1 MQLKFDSSLEYQQK
15 AISAVVDL
23 FLGQEHSGSRFEISS
38 QYQSNPDPV
47 LFHNHIITVAN
58 SINIEDE
65 TILEN
70 LQSVQKANKLNVS
83 DKLSEKAF
91 SIEMETGTGKT
102 YVYLRTIFE
111 LNKKYGF
118 LKFIVVVPNIA
129 IREGIKTSLKLMFD
143 HFKGI
148 YNNVPF
154 CYFVYDSSKL
164 NQVRD
169 FALDDKIQI
178 MIMNIQSF
186 QKDDENLKGLNVINR
201 ENDKMEGYKPIEFIQ
216 RTNPIIIID
225 EPQSVDNTAKAKT
238 AIAKLNPLV
247 TLRYSATHRESKNLI
262 YRLNPVDAYKQEL
275 VKRIEIA
282 SVREDRNFNDAYIK
296 LLKLDNKKG
305 IKAYIEIHQK
315 LVNEVKPKKV
325 WVKQGDNLYEKSKK
339 HYVYNDRY
347 VLNTIDCS
355 NKGYIEFNNG
365 KILKLNQELG
375 FASDEIM
382 QAQIRVTIKEHLEKE
397 HKFEKWN
404 IKVKVLSLFFID
416 KVASYRLYR
425 TNSTSL
431 GKIGNWFETIYKE
444 EYRKFLQEYPQSLK
458 HLKDLKIEQLHGG
471 YFSEDKKHNLKD
483 TNGGTKDDED
493 TYRLIMSDKEKLLN
507 PTNPLRFIFS
517 HSALKEGWDNPNVF
531 QVCILREVRSNMTRR
546 QQIGR
551 GLRLA
556 VDDSG
561 NRIHNTNI
569 NCLTVIANE
578 SYEDFAKNLQEE
590 FKNDGIE
597 FSKEHIGD
605 KNKKEKL
612 ELNEEVFKSEDFKNL
627 WDKISQRTRYRIDLK
642 TNELVKKA
650 VELIKSS
657 LEKSIQEPRFII
669 KTAKISIEDSGIN
682 TTEKRLPDIQC
693 LEKKVQILP
702 DVVTYLEKETGL
714 VRSTICYILKESKS
728 FKYFRKNPQAFM
740 VTVAKYMNDAKRNL
754 IFKTGI
760 KYEKTDS
767 YWDMKQIQ
775 KDADEG
781 VYSYLNEL
789 YPIEN
794 KHKSI
799 FNYVKYDSEIEKA
812 YVNDLDSYEE
822 IKLFF
827 KLPSWFVISTPIG
840 KYNPDWAFILQKNN
854 HNTIYLV
861 RETKSTTDEEELRPE
876 EKNKVNCGK
885 KHFNEIGVNFKTTK
899 ELSKDLIELLSN
911 ESNQY

>member
-1 MQLKFDSSLEYQQK
+1 MKLKFDSSLEYQQK
-15 AISAVVDL
+15 AISTVVDL
-23 FLGQEHSGSRFEISS
+23 FLGQEHSVSRFEINS
-38 QYQSNPDPV
+38 QYQSNPYPV
-47 LFHNHIITVAN
+47 LFHNPTNTVAN
-58 SINIEDE
+58 DLNRDDE
-65 TILEN
+65 TIVEN
-70 LQSVQKANKLNVS
+70 LQSIQKDNGLDVS
-83 DKLSEKAF
+83 SRLSEKAF

-102 YVYLRTIFE
+102 YVYLHTIFE

-129 IREGIKTSLKLMFD
+129 IREGVKSSLELMSD
-143 HFKGI
+143 HFKSI

-186 QKDDENLKGLNVINR
+186 QKDDENLKGSNVINR
-201 ENDKMEGYKPIEFIQ
+201 ENDKMEGCKPIEFIQ
-216 RTNPIIIID
+216 KTRPIVIID
-225 EPQSVDNTAKAKT
+225 EPQSVDNTAKTKA
-238 AIAKLNPLV
+238 AIAKLHPLV

-262 YRLNPVDAYKQEL
+262 YRLSPVDAYKQEL

-282 SVREDRNFNDAYIK
+282 SVREDNNFNDAYIK

-315 LVNEVKPKKV
+315 LVNEVKPKKL

-347 VLNTIDCS
+347 ILSIIDCS
-355 NKGYIEFNNG
+355 DKGYIEFSNG
-365 KILKLNQELG
+365 KTLKLNQELG
-375 FASDEIM
+375 SASDEIM
-382 QAQIRVTIKEHLEKE
+382 QAQIRTTIKEHLEKE
-397 HKFEKWN
+397 HEFEKRN
-404 IKVKVLSLFFID
+404 IKVLSLFFID
-416 KVASYRLYR
+416 EVASYRLYGN
-425 TNSTSL
+425 NSTSL

-444 EYRKFLQEYPQSLK
+444 ECRKFLQKYPQSLK
-458 HLKDLKIEQLHGG
+458 HLKDFKIEELHGG
-471 YFSEDKKHNLKD
+471 YFSEDKKHNFKN

-507 PTNPLRFIFS
+507 PSNPLRFIFS

-556 VDDSG
+556 VDASG
-561 NRIHNTNI
+561 NRIHNTDI

-597 FSKEHIGD
+597 FSKQYI
-605 KNKKEKL
+605 KNKKERKKL
-612 ELNEEVFKSEDFKNL
+612 ELNEEVFKSKDFKNL

-650 VELIKSS
+650 VELINDNLKGI
-657 LEKSIQEPRFII
+657 KEPRFII
-669 KTAKISIEDSGIN
+669 KTAEISIEDSGVNIKDPQLKDAKSFSKI
-682 TTEKRLPDIQC
+682 TQTLPDI
-693 LEKKVQILP
+693 I
-702 DVVTYLEKETGL
+702 TYLEKETGL
-714 VRSTICYILKESKS
+714 VRSTICCILKESEN

-740 VTVAKYMNDAKRNL
+740 VTVAKQINDAKRDL
-754 IFKTGI
+754 IFGRGI
-760 KYEKTDS
+760 KYEKINS

-775 KDADEG
+775 RDAYEG
-781 VYSYLNEL
+781 IYSYRNEL
-789 YPIEN
+789 HEIKN
-794 KHKSI
+794 KDKSI
-799 FNYVKYDSEIEKA
+799 FNYVKHDSEIEKA
-812 YVNDLDSYEE
+812 YVKGLDSHEK

-840 KYNPDWAFILQKNN
+840 TYNPDWAFILQKNN

-861 RETKSTTDEEELRPE
+861 RETKSTTDEYKLRPE
-876 EKNKVNCGK
+876 EKEKVKCGEE
-885 KHFNEIGVNFKTTK
+885 HFNEIGVDFKTTK
-899 ELSKDLIELLSN
+899 ELSEDLSELLSN
-911 ESNQY
+911 ESDQY

>member
-1 MQLKFDSSLEYQQK
+1 MQLKFDSSLQYQQK
-15 AISAVVDL
+15 AINSVVDL
-23 FLGQEHSGSRFEISS
+23 FLGQEYSVSRFEINS
-38 QYQSNPDPV
+38 QYQSNLNPV
-47 LFHNHIITVAN
+47 FNIAN
-58 SINIEDE
+58 DFNIDDKN
-65 TILEN
+65 ILEN
-70 LQSVQKANKLNVS
+70 LQSIQKDNGLDVS
-83 DKLSEKAF
+83 SRLSEKAF

-129 IREGIKTSLKLMFD
+129 IREGVKSSLELMLD

-216 RTNPIIIID
+216 KTNPIVIID
-225 EPQSVDNTAKAKT
+225 EPQSVDNTAKAKA

-282 SVREDRNFNDAYIK
+282 SVREDNNFNDAYIK

-305 IKAYIEIHQK
+305 IKAYVEIHQK
-315 LVNEVKPKKV
+315 LAKEVKPKKL

-347 VLNTIDCS
+347 VLSTIDCS
-355 NKGYIEFNNG
+355 EKGYIEFNNG

-375 FASDEIM
+375 SASDEIM
-382 QAQIRVTIKEHLEKE
+382 QAQIRTTIKEHLEKE
-397 HKFEKWN
+397 REFEKRN
-404 IKVKVLSLFFID
+404 IKVLSLFFID
-416 KVASYRLYR
+416 EVASYRLYGN
-425 TNSTSL
+425 NSTSL
-431 GKIGNWFETIYKE
+431 GKIGNWFEIIYEE
-444 EYRKFLQEYPQSLK
+444 EYKKFTQDHPQSLK
-458 HLKDLKIEQLHGG
+458 HLKDFKIEELHGG
-471 YFSEDKKHNLKD
+471 YFSEDKKHNFKN

-507 PTNPLRFIFS
+507 PSNPLRFIFS

-556 VDDSG
+556 VDASG
-561 NRIHNTNI
+561 NRIDDTNI

-597 FSKEHIGD
+597 FSKQQI
-605 KNKKEKL
+605 KNKKERRKL
-612 ELNEEVFKSEDFKNL
+612 ELNEEVFKSKDFKNL

-650 VELIKSS
+650 VELIKGS
-657 LEKSIQEPRFII
+657 LEGI
-669 KTAKISIEDSGIN
+669 KKRQVITEIAKISIEDSGIN
-682 TTEKRLPDIQC
+682 IQKKQIGNKCSEKVVQPLPDI
-693 LEKKVQILP
+693 
-702 DVVTYLEKETGL
+702 VTYLEKETGL
-714 VRSTICYILKESKS
+714 VKSTITSILKKS
-728 FKYFRKNPQAFM
+728 DSFEYFKKNPQAFM
-740 VTVAKYMNDAKRNL
+740 VTVAKKINDATQDL
-754 IFKTGI
+754 IFDKGI
-760 KYEKTDS
+760 EYEKI
-767 YWDMKQIQ
+767 YNYLDMKQIQ
-775 KDADEG
+775 RDADKG

-789 YPIEN
+789 HEIKN
-794 KHKSI
+794 KDKSI
-799 FNYVKYDSEIEKA
+799 FNYVKYDSEIEKE
-812 YVNDLDSYEE
+812 YVENLDIHEKV
-822 IKLFF
+822 KLFL

-840 KYNPDWAFILQKNN
+840 TYNPDWAFTLQKNN
-854 HNTIYLV
+854 KNSNLYLV
-861 RETKSTTDEEELRPE
+861 RETKSTTDEDKLRPE
-876 EKNKVNCGK
+876 EEKKVNCGK
-885 KHFNEIGVNFKTTK
+885 KHFKEIGVDFKITK
-899 ELSKDLIELLSN
+899 ELSEDF
-911 ESNQY
+911 

>member
-23 FLGQEHSGSRFEISS
+23 FLGQEYSVLRFEINS
-38 QYQSNPDPV
+38 QYQSNLNPV
-47 LFHNHIITVAN
+47 LFHDHIVAN
-58 SINIEDE
+58 NLNIDDE

-70 LQSVQKANKLNVS
+70 LQSIQKDNGLDVS
-83 DKLSEKAF
+83 SGLSEKAF

-129 IREGIKTSLKLMFD
+129 IREGIKSSLELMLD

-169 FALDDKIQI
+169 FARDDKIQI

-201 ENDKMEGYKPIEFIQ
+201 ENDKMEGCKPIEFIQ

-225 EPQSVDNTAKAKT
+225 EPQSVDNTAKAKA
-238 AIAKLNPLV
+238 AIAKLKPLV

-282 SVREDRNFNDAYIK
+282 SVREDNNFNDAYIK

-305 IKAYIEIHQK
+305 IKAYVEIHQK
-315 LVNEVKPKKV
+315 LVNEVKPKKL

-355 NKGYIEFNNG
+355 DKGYIEFNNG

-375 FASDEIM
+375 SASDEIM
-382 QAQIRVTIKEHLEKE
+382 QAQIRTTIEEHLKKE
-397 HKFEKWN
+397 SEFEKRN
-404 IKVKVLSLFFID
+404 IKVLSLFFID
-416 KVASYRLYR
+416 EVASYRLYG
-425 TNSTSL
+425 NYSTSL

-444 EYRKFLQEYPQSLK
+444 EYTKFLQEYPQSLK
-458 HLKDLKIEQLHGG
+458 HLKDFKIEELHGG
-471 YFSEDKKHNLKD
+471 YFSEDKKHNFKN
-483 TNGGTKDDED
+483 TNGGTKDDEK
-493 TYRLIMSDKEKLLN
+493 TYHLIMSHKKKLLN
-507 PTNPLRFIFS
+507 PLEPLRFIFS

-531 QVCILREVRSNMTRR
+531 QVCILREVMSNMTRR

-556 VDDSG
+556 VDATG
-561 NRIHNTNI
+561 NRIHDTNI

-597 FSKEHIGD
+597 FNKQQI
-605 KNKKEKL
+605 KNKKERRKL
-612 ELNEEVFKSEDFKNL
+612 ELNEEVFKSKDFKNL

-650 VELIKSS
+650 VELINKN
-657 LEKSIQEPRFII
+657 LKDEEPRFII
-669 KTAKISIEDSGIN
+669 KTAEISIEDSGVNIKDPKLKDPKSFSKI
-682 TTEKRLPDIQC
+682 TQTLPDI
-693 LEKKVQILP
+693 I
-702 DVVTYLEKETGL
+702 TYLEKETGL
-714 VRSTICYILKESKS
+714 VRSTICCILKESKS
-728 FKYFRKNPQAFM
+728 FEYFKKNPQAFM
-740 VTVAKYMNDAKRNL
+740 VTVAKQINDAKRDL
-754 IFKTGI
+754 IFGRGI
-760 KYEKTDS
+760 KYEKINS

-775 KDADEG
+775 RDAYEG
-781 VYSYLNEL
+781 
-789 YPIEN
+789 I
-794 KHKSI
+794 
-799 FNYVKYDSEIEKA
+799 YVS
-812 YVNDLDSYEE
+812 VN
-822 IKLFF
+822 
-827 KLPSWFVISTPIG
+827 
-840 KYNPDWAFILQKNN
+840 
-854 HNTIYLV
+854 
-861 RETKSTTDEEELRPE
+861 
-876 EKNKVNCGK
+876 
-885 KHFNEIGVNFKTTK
+885 
-899 ELSKDLIELLSN
+899 LSALIKDLKTLDRCYMVGLTADLA
-911 ESNQY
+911 

>member
-23 FLGQEHSGSRFEISS
+23 FLGQEHSVSRVEINS
-38 QYQSNPDPV
+38 QYQPNDV
-47 LFHNHIITVAN
+47 LFNEPIISVTN
-58 SINIEDE
+58 NLNIDDE
-65 TILEN
+65 TIVEN
-70 LQSVQKANKLNVS
+70 LQSIQKDNGLDVS
-83 DKLSEKAF
+83 SRLSEKAF

-129 IREGIKTSLKLMFD
+129 IREGVKSSLELMSD
-143 HFKGI
+143 HFKSI

-186 QKDDENLKGLNVINR
+186 QKDDENLKGSNVINR
-201 ENDKMEGYKPIEFIQ
+201 ENDKMQGYKPIEFIQ

-225 EPQSVDNTAKAKT
+225 EPQSVDNTAKAKD
-238 AIAKLNPLV
+238 AIAKLHPLI

-262 YRLNPVDAYKQEL
+262 YRLSPVDAYKQEL

-282 SVREDRNFNDAYIK
+282 SVREHNNFNDAYIK

-315 LVNEVKPKKV
+315 LVNEVKPKKL

-347 VLNTIDCS
+347 ILSTIDCS
-355 NKGYIEFNNG
+355 DKGYIEFSNG

-375 FASDEIM
+375 SASDEIM
-382 QAQIRVTIKEHLEKE
+382 QAQIRTTIKGHLEKE
-397 HKFEKWN
+397 YRFEKEN
-404 IKVKVLSLFFID
+404 IKVLSLFFID
-416 KVASYRLYR
+416 EVASYRLYG
-425 TNSTSL
+425 NNITSL
-431 GKIGNWFETIYKE
+431 GKTGNWFETIYKE
-444 EYRKFLQEYPQSLK
+444 EYTKFTQDHPQSLK
-458 HLKDLKIEQLHGG
+458 HLKDFKIEELHGG
-471 YFSEDKKHNLKD
+471 YFSEDKKHNFKN

-493 TYRLIMSDKEKLLN
+493 TYRLIMSHKEKLLN
-507 PTNPLRFIFS
+507 PSNPLRFIFS

-650 VELIKSS
+650 VELINDNLKA
-657 LEKSIQEPRFII
+657 KGIQELRFII
-669 KTAKISIEDSGIN
+669 KTAKISIEDSGVNSEQSSQDPIEYLKKIQ
-682 TTEKRLPDIQC
+682 TLPDI
-693 LEKKVQILP
+693 I
-702 DVVTYLEKETGL
+702 TYLEKETGL
-714 VRSTICYILKESKS
+714 VRSTICCILKESKS
-728 FKYFRKNPQAFM
+728 FEYFKKNPQAFM
-740 VTVAKYMNDAKRNL
+740 ITVAKQINDAKRDL
-754 IFKTGI
+754 IFDRGI
-760 KYEKTDS
+760 KYEKIDS

-775 KDADEG
+775 KDADKG

-789 YPIEN
+789 YEIRN
-794 KHKSI
+794 KDKSI
-799 FNYVKYDSEIEKA
+799 FNYVKYDSRIEEK
-812 YVNDLDSYEE
+812 YVNKLD
-822 IKLFF
+822 ITKTVKLFF

-854 HNTIYLV
+854 KNSNIYLV
-861 RETKSTTDEEELRPE
+861 RETKSTTDEDKLRLEE
-876 EKNKVNCGK
+876 EKKVDCGK
-885 KHFNEIGVNFKTTK
+885 KHFKEIGVNFKMTK
-899 ELSKDLIELLSN
+899 ELLEDL
-911 ESNQY
+911 

>member
-23 FLGQEHSGSRFEISS
+23 FLGQEHSVSRFEINS
-38 QYQSNPDPV
+38 QYQSNPYPV
-47 LFHNHIITVAN
+47 LFHNPTNTVPN
-58 SINIEDE
+58 NLNIDDE

-70 LQSVQKANKLNVS
+70 LQSIQKDNGLDVS
-83 DKLSEKAF
+83 SRLSEKAF

-129 IREGIKTSLKLMFD
+129 IREGVKSSLELMSD

-169 FALDDKIQI
+169 FDRDDKIQI

-201 ENDKMEGYKPIEFIQ
+201 ENDKMQGCKPIEFIQ

-225 EPQSVDNTAKAKT
+225 EPQSVDNTAKAKA

-282 SVREDRNFNDAYIK
+282 SVREDNNFNDAYIK

-305 IKAYIEIHQK
+305 IKAYVEIHQK
-315 LVNEVKPKKV
+315 LVNEVKPKKL
-325 WVKQGDNLYEKSKK
+325 WVKQSDNLYEKSKK

-347 VLNTIDCS
+347 VLSAIDCS
-355 NKGYIEFNNG
+355 DKGYIEFNNG

-375 FASDEIM
+375 SASDEIM
-382 QAQIRVTIKEHLEKE
+382 QAQIRTTIKEHLEKE
-397 HKFEKWN
+397 SEFEKRN
-404 IKVKVLSLFFID
+404 IKVLSLFFID
-416 KVASYRLYR
+416 EVASYRLYGN
-425 TNSTSL
+425 NSTSL

-444 EYRKFLQEYPQSLK
+444 ECREFLQKYPHSLK
-458 HLKDLKIEQLHGG
+458 HLKDFKIEELHGG
-471 YFSEDKKHNLKD
+471 YFSEDKKHNFKN

-507 PTNPLRFIFS
+507 PSNPLRFIFS

-556 VDDSG
+556 VDASG
-561 NRIHNTNI
+561 NRIHDTKI

-590 FKNDGIE
+590 FENDGIE
-597 FSKEHIGD
+597 FSKQQI
-605 KNKKEKL
+605 KNKKDRRKL
-612 ELNEEVFKSEDFKNL
+612 ELNEEVFKSKDFKNL
-627 WDKISQRTRYRIDLK
+627 WDQISQRTRYRIDLK

-650 VELIKSS
+650 VDLINNNLKG
-657 LEKSIQEPRFII
+657 INEPRVII
-669 KTAKISIEDSGIN
+669 KTAKISIEDSGVNIKKLN
-682 TTEKRLPDIQC
+682 DDKSFLKITQTLPDI
-693 LEKKVQILP
+693 I
-702 DVVTYLEKETGL
+702 TYLVKETGL
-714 VRSTICYILKESKS
+714 VRSTICCILKESKS
-728 FKYFRKNPQAFM
+728 FEYFKKNPQAYLI
-740 VTVAKYMNDAKRNL
+740 TVAKQINDAKRDL

-760 KYEKTDS
+760 KYEKIDS
-767 YWDMKQIQ
+767 CYWDMKQIQ
-775 KDADEG
+775 KDTDGRIEN
-781 VYSYLNEL
+781 YKDEL

-799 FNYVKYDSEIEKA
+799 FNYVKYDSETEKA
-812 YVNDLDSYEE
+812 YVKDLDSHEK

-840 KYNPDWAFILQKNN
+840 AYNPDWAFILQKNN

-861 RETKSTTDEEELRPE
+861 RETKSTTDQYKLRPE
-876 EKNKVNCGK
+876 ENAKVKCGE
-885 KHFNEIGVNFKTTK
+885 KHFNEIGVDFKTTK
-899 ELSKDLIELLSN
+899 ELSEDLT
-911 ESNQY
+911 